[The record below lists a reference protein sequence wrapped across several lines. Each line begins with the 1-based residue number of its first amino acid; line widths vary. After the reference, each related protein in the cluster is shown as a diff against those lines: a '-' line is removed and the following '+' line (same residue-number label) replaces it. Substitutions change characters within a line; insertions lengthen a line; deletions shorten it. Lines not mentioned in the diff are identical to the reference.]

1 MELQLLQY
9 DKNFSK
15 KPIVQ
20 LEVVEDYKLLF
31 SLSDNLLS
39 VNDISR
45 HNFPMIHLAAKTKGA
60 TAFAM
65 NVQKTQSLTGEFA
78 QWLLDE
84 FNQQFFSYR
93 SNHTRRSSLCC
104 SKEKTATLLL
114 EKGRTESLR
123 TWYRSNWRAESCRMD
138 W

>member
-31 SLSDNLLS
+31 SLSDNIMS

-45 HNFPMIHLAAKTKGA
+45 HNFPMVHLATKTKGA
-60 TAFAM
+60 TCFAM
-65 NVQKTQSLTGEFA
+65 NIQRTQSLTGKKITFKL
-78 QWLLDE
+78 QIN
-84 FNQQFFSYR
+84 FN
-93 SNHTRRSSLCC
+93 
-104 SKEKTATLLL
+104 
-114 EKGRTESLR
+114 
-123 TWYRSNWRAESCRMD
+123 
-138 W
+138 

>member
-1 MELQLLQY
+1 MLEVIPIFLVYLHFFYPKYFCRQGHLLQYCFQSSTDDRMELQLLQY

-45 HNFPMIHLAAKTKGA
+45 HNFPIIHLAAKTKGA

-65 NVQKTQSLTGEFA
+65 NVQKTQSLTGE
-78 QWLLDE
+78 L
-84 FNQQFFSYR
+84 
-93 SNHTRRSSLCC
+93 
-104 SKEKTATLLL
+104 
-114 EKGRTESLR
+114 G
-123 TWYRSNWRAESCRMD
+123 
-138 W
+138 